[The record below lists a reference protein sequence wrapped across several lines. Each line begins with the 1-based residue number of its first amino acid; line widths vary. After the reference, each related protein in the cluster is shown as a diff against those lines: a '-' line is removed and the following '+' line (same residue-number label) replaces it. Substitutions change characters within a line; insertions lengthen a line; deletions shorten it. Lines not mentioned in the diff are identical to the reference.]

1 VSLERSSH
9 FHRAARGALRWT
21 MTYTRGLD
29 ARVAASRQDEIAS
42 DLHEHAVW
50 ADEAGLGPRRLAWS
64 IRLRSLR
71 GAPADLVWRSAV
83 LRRAD
88 PHVRLALRADAALLA
103 MVVMIGVSVVALGG
117 FVVFRLVRALA
128 IGDVSDVPS
137 PALGAMILGA
147 IALLALIALVDERQ
161 RAWAALALA
170 VPTGLIFAEAGRA
183 LYFLSASAN
192 VLVNQLP
199 WWEPATQAIGAALAL
214 ACVIAAVQ
222 WARVPGSDPAISPSI
237 SEGAPRA

>member
-1 VSLERSSH
+1 
-9 FHRAARGALRWT
+9 

-29 ARVAASRQDEIAS
+29 AGVATSRQDEIAS

-50 ADEAGLGPRRLAWS
+50 ADEAGVGPRRLAWS
-64 IRLRSLR
+64 IGLRSLR

-83 LRRAD
+83 LRGAD
-88 PHVRLALRADAALLA
+88 PEVRLALRADAALLA

-117 FVVFRLVRALA
+117 FVAFRLVRALV

-137 PALGAMILGA
+137 PALGATIVGA
-147 IALLALIALVDERQ
+147 IALLALIAMVDERQ

-170 VPTGLIFAEAGRA
+170 VPTGLIFAEAGQA
-183 LYFLSASAN
+183 LYILSASAN
-192 VLVNQLP
+192 VLVNALP
-199 WWEPATQAIGAALAL
+199 WWEPATRAIGAALAL
-214 ACVIAAVQ
+214 VCVIAAVQ
-222 WARVPGSDPAISPSI
+222 WARVPGGDPAVSPST